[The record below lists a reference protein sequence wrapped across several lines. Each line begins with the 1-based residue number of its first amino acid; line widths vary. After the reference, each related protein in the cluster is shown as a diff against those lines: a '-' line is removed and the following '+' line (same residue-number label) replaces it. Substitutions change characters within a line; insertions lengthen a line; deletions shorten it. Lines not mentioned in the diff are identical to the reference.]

1 MIITFNDP
9 EDTTPTDNTQP
20 APVDAA
26 AEALA
31 AMDEGIAAAEDAPAE
46 APQPEGEAQPEQQ
59 PEGGEAQQP
68 EATPPADPNAQVPGD
83 AANPKPDDTEA
94 EIAALGLKEK
104 SAERFRA
111 MAGEIKELA
120 PLRDELARIGIK
132 DVSGVS
138 QLVAQADAGMRMVE
152 MVRETGTSAEQ
163 YGEVMDYM
171 ALQNQALRTGDPAIA
186 KQAIER
192 LRPALEGLAKIA
204 GEEVPGYNPLAAYP
218 DLQAD
223 VESGDLSEKRA
234 KEIAAQRDREQH
246 MGNVRQ
252 AQQQTE
258 RQREEAQRQQE
269 QAYAAG
275 EQSLNALEQRL
286 ATNPHFAAKRPQ
298 LVEAVRQIV
307 QQHPPSQWASE
318 AAIAYAAIAVAAP
331 QAPQQPAKP
340 MPGPVRGGSH
350 RLPLTPETDD
360 PLKALEFGIEAAN
373 GR

>member
-1 MIITFNDP
+1 MFITIHDP
-9 EDTTPTDNTQP
+9 ENPNPTGEEAP

-31 AMDEGIAAAEDAPAE
+31 GLEEGIAAVSEPAPEPEPEAQPEGDAQPEGSEDA
-46 APQPEGEAQPEQQ
+46 QPEGEEKP
-59 PEGGEAQQP
+59 
-68 EATPPADPNAQVPGD
+68 PGD
-83 AANPKPDDTEA
+83 VAAKPDDTEA

-104 SAERFRA
+104 SAERFRT
-111 MAGEIKELA
+111 MAAEIKELA

-132 DVSGVS
+132 DAAGVS
-138 QLVAQADAGMRMVE
+138 QLVAQADAGIRMVE

-171 ALQNQALRTGDPAIA
+171 ALQNEALRTGDPAIA
-186 KQAIER
+186 KKAIER

-204 GEEVPGYNPLAAYP
+204 GEEVPGYDPLAAYP

-223 VESGDLSEKRA
+223 VAAGDLSEKRA

-246 MGNVRQ
+246 MGTLRQ
-252 AQQQTE
+252 SQQQ
-258 RQREEAQRQQE
+258 ASRQQE
-269 QAYAAG
+269 EALRQQQEAVAAG
-275 EQSLNALEQRL
+275 QQSLNALEARL
-286 ATNPHFAAKRPQ
+286 STDPHFAAKRPQ

-318 AAIAYAAIAVAAP
+318 AAIAYAAIAVAPPAQ
-331 QAPQQPAKP
+331 QAPAQSSRP

-350 RLPLTPETDD
+350 RMALTPETDD
-360 PLKALEFGIEAAN
+360 PLKALEIGIELAN
-373 GR
+373 GQ